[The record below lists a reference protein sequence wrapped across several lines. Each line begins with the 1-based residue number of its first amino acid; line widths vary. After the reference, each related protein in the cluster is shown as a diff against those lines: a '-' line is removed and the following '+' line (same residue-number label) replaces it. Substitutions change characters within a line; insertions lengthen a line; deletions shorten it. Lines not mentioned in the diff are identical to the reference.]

1 MNYLVKLI
9 VRFKN
14 SKTNEAFAIQAVLEN
29 LDIKDVDLNCAKY
42 YELNIKAD
50 NESEAIKKAE
60 LVANKVLVN
69 PIIEDFELQ
78 EVFQCESV

>member
-1 MNYLVKLI
+1 MNYLVKII

-14 SKTNEAFAIQAVLEN
+14 SKTNEAFAIQDVLKT

-42 YELNIKAD
+42 YELNIQ
-50 NESEAIKKAE
+50 AISDLDAKEKAE

-69 PIIEDFELQ
+69 PIV
-78 EVFQCESV
+78 EVFEIQEIQKLSEE